1 MRIKEIPVVMYS
13 AAPNQKSMHS
23 GLRPFYYVFKM
34 FLSIL
39 VTLMRQ
45 RTYEGG

>member
-1 MRIKEIPVVMYS
+1 VDR
-13 AAPNQKSMHS
+13 KSMHS
-23 GLRPFYYVFKM
+23 GLRPLYYVFKM

-45 RTYEGG
+45 RRYEGEVKDAWK

>member
-1 MRIKEIPVVMYS
+1 
-13 AAPNQKSMHS
+13 MHS
-23 GLRPFYYVFKM
+23 GLRPLYYVFKM

-45 RTYEGG
+45 RRYEVGGRSGWK